1 MELSPVEVPCSSSCE
16 GLVTG
21 SHLPRVVSSPFCSYY
36 LALGI
41 LWQRLD
47 GLLVEGDGPLD
58 LKSLKDLVLIVPQA
72 GQDHTTGTAI
82 SQPNKLV
89 HQFLVC
95 YLSNKLEHLTA
106 PELSS
111 RSSHLQAH
119 P

>member
-41 LWQRLD
+41 LWQHLD
-47 GLLVEGDGPLD
+47 GLLVEGDSPLN

-89 HQFLVC
+89 RQFLVC
-95 YLSNKLEHLTA
+95 LLNNKLEHLTA

-111 RSSHLQAH
+111 PSGV